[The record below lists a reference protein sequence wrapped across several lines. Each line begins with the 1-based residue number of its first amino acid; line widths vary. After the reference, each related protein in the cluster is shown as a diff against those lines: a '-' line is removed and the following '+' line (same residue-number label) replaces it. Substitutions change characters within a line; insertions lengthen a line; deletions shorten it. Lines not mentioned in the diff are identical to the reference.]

1 MRWKS
6 KSVSSGRKDLLG
18 KISEYFIPEAMSGVS
33 WDTFGPGKSDLP
45 VMRKMA
51 SSDSDRLLS

>member
-1 MRWKS
+1 MRWKR

-45 VMRKMA
+45 VM
-51 SSDSDRLLS
+51 